1 MGQEEHSGRLADLI
15 DSVADGLSVDWDA
28 AGAPPTDARLRRLFE
43 ALQIVDRISEVHR
56 SEIAE
61 TDPGRVAA
69 VAGPGAFP
77 PPTDSSTP
85 TDWPLAQWG
94 HFELLQKLG
103 EGAFGEVYHARDTW
117 LEHSVAL
124 KLLKPPLVDRKRFLH
139 EARTLA
145 RIRHPNVVAIHGADE
160 HGGRLG
166 FWMDFIDGPTL
177 AEVVE
182 GEGVRSAS
190 EAVVIGQDLCRAMA
204 AVHATGIVH
213 RDIKA
218 QNVIRHSDTGRV
230 ILMDFGA
237 GEPMNAD
244 LTLRRPTGTPLYM
257 APELFDGS
265 IATRESDIYA
275 LGVLLYY
282 LVTRGYPVHGE
293 TIEELLRAHAGG
305 KRGHLGDVRP
315 DLPDEFVQVV
325 ETMIAADPTNR
336 FHSATEVR
344 KALEQVVA
352 PAPPPPKPVS
362 WAHRAYLAA
371 VTITTTVLALVIIG
385 FISTWV
391 FDVTFAR
398 ERGTFDVSGPLDWLM
413 VGRMVVLAPVVRIL
427 VLGFPLILVLTAAR
441 VFCRVVPS
449 AGRRASRFAAI
460 CHDFLRS
467 RDLSDPNL
475 ILVIVAGL
483 GALAFGALA
492 LYHWSDA
499 KAFAVFADYAPA
511 QQFVPLQPG
520 NEPNYD
526 LFQRRLEYLLLAY
539 GVAVWIVYSG
549 MRRTD
554 MHVRGATWA
563 YVIAVPTVAFLCM
576 RAAPWMVVYGNELPR
591 MDYGALRCYEI
602 GRRLDETLVFCPDEG
617 RPRVQRHK
625 TSELQDRGFRENIFT
640 PRSEARVFA
649 PTSP

>member
-1 MGQEEHSGRLADLI
+1 MTQDDDPGRLADLI
-15 DSVADGLSVDWDA
+15 DSVADGRSVDWDA

-43 ALQIVDRISEVHR
+43 ALQIVERISEVHR

-77 PPTDSSTP
+77 AFTDSSTP

-315 DLPDEFVQVV
+315 DLPDEFVRVV
-325 ETMIAADPTNR
+325 ETMIAADPTTR

-371 VTITTTVLALVIIG
+371 VTITTTALALIIIG

-398 ERGTFDVSGPLDWLM
+398 ERGTFDASGLVDWLY
-413 VGRMVVLAPVVRIL
+413 VGRLVVLAPVVRIL
-427 VLGFPLILVLTAAR
+427 ILAFPLILAVTAGR
-441 VFCRVVPS
+441 VFCKLVP
-449 AGRRASRFAAI
+449 AVGRRASRFGVV
-460 CHDFLRS
+460 CQDFLKS
-467 RDLSDPNL
+467 RDLSDANL
-475 ILVIVAGL
+475 MLSVVAGL

-499 KAFAVFADYAPA
+499 TIFAVFVDTASPERLAA
-511 QQFVPLQPG
+511 LQPA
-520 NEPNYD
+520 NEPRYD
-526 LFQRRLEYLLLAY
+526 LFQRRFEYLMLAY
-539 GVAVWIVYSG
+539 VVAVYIVYSSG
-549 MRRTD
+549 RRSD
-554 MHVRGATWA
+554 SRARGATWA

-591 MDYGALRCYEI
+591 IDFEASRCYAL
-602 GRRLDETLVFCPDEG
+602 GQRRDETLVFCPDNTP
-617 RPRVQRHK
+617 PRVQRHK
-625 TSELQDRGFRENIFT
+625 TNELEDRGFRENVFT
-640 PRSEARVFA
+640 PRDQARVFA